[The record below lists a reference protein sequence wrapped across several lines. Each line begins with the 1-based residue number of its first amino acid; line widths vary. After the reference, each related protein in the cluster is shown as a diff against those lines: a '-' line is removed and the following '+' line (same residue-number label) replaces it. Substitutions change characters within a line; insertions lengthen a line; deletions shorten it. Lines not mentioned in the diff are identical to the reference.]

1 MAAMDVSGP
10 NDRLTTM
17 LFVAALFHGV
27 LILGV
32 SFTDGPLFD
41 IPSTATSMEV
51 VLLTRDFET
60 QADNEDAEYLAQQN
74 LSGSGNTSDTA
85 GIRVAYGRDAQPV
98 APGPEQDGSEFQE
111 LRQQQFDSAPE
122 QLYARSIT
130 GDTLSARLEQSA
142 EQQTLRTGMAG
153 TTNSVEILAAPDAQT
168 LLQSAKPRE
177 LIVSA
182 NTRESRIATY
192 LDGWKRRIERV
203 GTMNFP
209 TAATRATADRNPV
222 LEVSISADGRLQE
235 AIILAGSGSRELD
248 MAAVEI
254 LRLASPFEEFPD
266 YLRSDYDALKFSYE
280 WQFNSGSVG
289 NMRTR

>member
-1 MAAMDVSGP
+1 MDASGS

-17 LFVAALFHGV
+17 LFVAALLHGV

-98 APGPEQDGSEFQE
+98 TPGPEQDGSNTNEV
-111 LRQQQFDSAPE
+111 RQQQFDSASE
-122 QLYARSIT
+122 QLYARRAD
-130 GDTLSARLEQSA
+130 GDTLSARLEQNT
-142 EQQTLRTGMAG
+142 EQQTMRTGMAG
-153 TTNSVEILAAPDAQT
+153 TTNSVEILAAPDTQT

-209 TAATRATADRNPV
+209 TAATRAIADRNPV